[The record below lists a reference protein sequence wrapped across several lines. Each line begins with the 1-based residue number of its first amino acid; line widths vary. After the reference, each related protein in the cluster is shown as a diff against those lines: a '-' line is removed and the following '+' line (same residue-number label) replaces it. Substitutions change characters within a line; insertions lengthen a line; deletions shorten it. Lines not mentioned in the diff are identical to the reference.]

1 MGLILLIVGRPRP
14 PGPSG
19 RQASVLVTVVLALV
33 LFWLVGV
40 VSAVTVGG
48 YIHLILGVALVLA
61 AAGAFQARRPV

>member
-1 MGLILLIVGRPRP
+1 M
-14 PGPSG
+14 
-19 RQASVLVTVVLALV
+19 LVTVVLALV

-48 YIHLILGVALVLA
+48 YIHLLLGVALVLA